1 METLDGRVNFDD
13 DDDDD
18 EDGDLGLRRREDH
31 KQQNQISSFLG
42 ATEHLYNWLCPLV
55 GRLVGWL
62 VGNAFV
68 RRSTRRTILAY
79 LALLKDCKFTFGFC
93 GNLSRAW

>member
-55 GRLVGWL
+55 GRL
-62 VGNAFV
+62 GNAFV
-68 RRSTRRTILAY
+68 RRSIRRTLLAY
-79 LALLKDCKFTFGFC
+79 LALFDKL
-93 GNLSRAW
+93 LSNKL

>member
-31 KQQNQISSFLG
+31 KQQTSSFFDKLRSNNI
-42 ATEHLYNWLCPLV
+42 ATGSGGKP
-55 GRLVGWL
+55 
-62 VGNAFV
+62 
-68 RRSTRRTILAY
+68 RRNGKGKRV
-79 LALLKDCKFTFGFC
+79 TFKLNEQSSHQYKKLTG
-93 GNLSRAW
+93 